1 MNCIKHSKFY
11 CNDEANWK
19 IRKSLADFESDLL
32 FKFTIPKL
40 AVKLMKDPLVKADVH
55 ILYLLNQPW
64 PCEDN
69 QVVDKENLNWNLF
82 LKFMNEYFDK

>member
-1 MNCIKHSKFY
+1 MMKPIG
-11 CNDEANWK
+11 
-19 IRKSLADFESDLL
+19 KSEKPWPDFESDLI
-32 FKFTIPKL
+32 FKFSIPKL

-64 PCEDN
+64 SCEDN
-69 QVVDKENLNWNLF
+69 QVVDKTNPNWNLF